1 MGQVAANGTLLR
13 WQRLVLVVGVLVVV
27 WGPAHCVEI
36 VALVHGVEGV
46 AGSHGAAV
54 PVGHGPERVGVS
66 REPGGSDDHRCGRRD
81 AEHDGTQA
89 TSARLPQPGR
99 VLALRLTESSGP
111 VPLLE
116 MVAAPATSAHV
127 LECARAFAARVNRA
141 ARLISGAP

>member
-13 WQRLVLVVGVLVVV
+13 WQRLVLVVGVLVAV

-54 PVGHGPERVGVS
+54 SMGHGPERVGVS
-66 REPGGSDDHRCGRRD
+66 REPGGSDDHRCGHRD

-89 TSARLPQPGR
+89 TSVRLPQPG
-99 VLALRLTESSGP
+99 AMSG
-111 VPLLE
+111 L
-116 MVAAPATSAHV
+116 VAASD
-127 LECARAFAARVNRA
+127 
-141 ARLISGAP
+141 GAQ